1 MKDIKTDNKRTKFLA
16 MSALIFASLLWG
28 GGFIAAQNAIDA
40 NFGAGFIM
48 AARFTLATAI
58 IGMFFRKEVFK
69 VNKGDLLRGVM
80 AGVLLFTAFL
90 AQTVGLR
97 FTTPSNNSLITA
109 VYVILVP
116 FASWILLKK
125 RPKVRAFV
133 LTALCLAGMIVL
145 TYVPGT
151 GISFNL
157 GDILTLLCAVL
168 FAAHIAYL
176 DIVAKS
182 IPLKPLMFLQMA
194 TAAVL
199 SLVYFGIFEINTIS
213 QVNFSTG
220 LLPVLYLG
228 VVSTFL
234 CYLLETYGQKH
245 TSSSQAAILLSLE
258 GVFGAG
264 FSVLFGFE
272 SATVNMAIGG
282 AIIIL
287 SVILSKEGEVHHEAS

>member
-1 MKDIKTDNKRTKFLA
+1 MKDTRTDNKRTKFLA

-28 GGFIAAQNAIDA
+28 GGFIAAQNAINA

-48 AARFTLATAI
+48 ATRFTLATLI
-58 IGMFFRKEVFK
+58 IGIFFRKEAFK
-69 VNKGDLLRGVM
+69 VNKADLIRGVM
-80 AGVLLFTAFL
+80 AGALLFVSFL

-116 FASWILLKK
+116 FASWILLRK

-145 TYVPGT
+145 TYVPGS

-168 FAAHIAYL
+168 FAVHIAYL

-182 IPLKPLMFLQMA
+182 IPLKPLLLLQMA

-199 SLVYFGIFEINTIS
+199 SLIYFGIFEINTIS
-213 QVNFSTG
+213 QVDFSAG

-258 GVFGAG
+258 GVFGAC

-272 SATVNMAIGG
+272 SATINMAIGG

-287 SVILSKEGEVHHEAS
+287 SVILSKEGEAHHE